1 MRTSGTE
8 LFFVSDA
15 SNVSFFFCDRLLFF
29 FVTGELFFVSDA
41 FNGFWNIHHVAVHSG
56 DAAAQEV
63 ALSGSEYAY
72 DYS

>member
-15 SNVSFFFCDRLLFF
+15 SNVSFFFVTGFFF